1 MSVPRTDVLVIG
13 GGIIGAAVAD
23 AVAAGGTPVVLLERA
38 QVGSAASSGAA
49 GLLAPLVEAEGP
61 GPFLELALAGRAM
74 FRDAAAALLRDTG
87 VDVGYRETG
96 TLRVAEDD
104 GVARELR
111 HRVSWER
118 ERGLGVRW
126 LEPAELASREPL
138 LHEGLSGALFSADD
152 HQVTSSA
159 LTHALAR
166 RAAARGAVIV
176 EGLGVERLLRV
187 GDRVVGV
194 RTTRGE
200 EYRAKHVVLAAG
212 PWSSTLVP
220 RVTVRPLKG
229 QLVHLRSARTLSHP
243 IFGSDVYIV
252 AKADDRIVVGA
263 TVEDVGFDWAPR
275 EEATRSLLDRAFRLI
290 PALRDAE
297 VLDAW
302 AGLRPGTPDR
312 LPIIGVRRDAQGLI
326 FATGHF
332 RNGVLLSLITGR
344 IVAAIAAGEP
354 SPVDIAAFSPERF
367 A

>member
-1 MSVPRTDVLVIG
+1 
-13 GGIIGAAVAD
+13 
-23 AVAAGGTPVVLLERA
+23 
-38 QVGSAASSGAA
+38 
-49 GLLAPLVEAEGP
+49 
-61 GPFLELALAGRAM
+61 
-74 FRDAAAALLRDTG
+74 
-87 VDVGYRETG
+87 RETG

-166 RAAARGAVIV
+166 RAAARGA
-176 EGLGVERLLRV
+176 
-187 GDRVVGV
+187 
-194 RTTRGE
+194 
-200 EYRAKHVVLAAG
+200 
-212 PWSSTLVP
+212 
-220 RVTVRPLKG
+220 
-229 QLVHLRSARTLSHP
+229 
-243 IFGSDVYIV
+243 
-252 AKADDRIVVGA
+252 IVVGA

-354 SPVDIAAFSPERF
+354 SALDIAAVSPERF